1 MNLEDIREFCL
12 SLPGVT
18 EGFPFDMETLVFKVM
33 GKMFCL
39 LSLETEHS
47 ISLKNR
53 PEKITELQEEYSF
66 VLPGYHMNKHHWMRV
81 QLQDQVMD
89 TLLKEWIGTSYSLV
103 VAGLPAQKKEEL
115 KKIRQNEGI

>member
-1 MNLEDIREFCL
+1 MNLEEIREYCISF
-12 SLPGVT
+12 PGVT

-39 LSLETEHS
+39 LSLEADHC

-53 PEKITELQEEYSF
+53 PEKIPELQEEYSF
-66 VLPGYHMNKHHWMRV
+66 IMPGYHMNKQHWIRI
-81 QLQDQVMD
+81 QLRDPVMG

-103 VAGLPAQKKEEL
+103 VAGLSVKKREEL
-115 KKIRQNEGI
+115 KKIIQNEGI